1 MSKGVSYLV
10 AILACI
16 GVIFAFSM
24 IMATANLDGV
34 IFYIIMFA
42 ICTTVWKVITS
53 FAKKDNEETE
63 EKQDD
68 TNNIS

>member
-16 GVIFAFSM
+16 VVM
-24 IMATANLDGV
+24 IAMAAANLKGTL
-34 IFYIIMFA
+34 FYIIMIA
-42 ICTTVWKVITS
+42 ICTAVWKGITS
-53 FAKKDNEETE
+53 FAKKDNKETE

-68 TNNIS
+68 TNTIS